1 MFSLQEQ
8 RERELERAG
17 EGQFY
22 KRVCL

>member
-8 RERELERAG
+8 RERELEGAG

-22 KRVCL
+22 ERVCL